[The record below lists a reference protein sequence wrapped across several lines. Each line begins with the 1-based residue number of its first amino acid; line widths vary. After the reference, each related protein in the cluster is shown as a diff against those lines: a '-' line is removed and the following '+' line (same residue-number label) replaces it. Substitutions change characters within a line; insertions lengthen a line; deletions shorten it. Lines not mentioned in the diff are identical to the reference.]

1 MPVFENEKTKTIFQ
15 FSIFLSNL
23 DGYRHSA
30 RQEIAKK
37 ISNRTQNLNVV

>member
-15 FSIFLSNL
+15 FSIFLRNL

-30 RQEIAKK
+30 RQEI
-37 ISNRTQNLNVV
+37 SNRTQNLNVV